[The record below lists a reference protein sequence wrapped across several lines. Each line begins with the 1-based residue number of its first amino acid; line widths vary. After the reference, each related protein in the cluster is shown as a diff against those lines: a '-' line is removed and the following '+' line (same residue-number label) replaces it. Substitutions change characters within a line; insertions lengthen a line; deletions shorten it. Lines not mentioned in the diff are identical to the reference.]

1 MLSHHTLEHIP
12 VTKQKLYI
20 QVNKNIKII
29 LSQFSSKK
37 KKKVSPTNK
46 KKRLH
51 LLTTQ

>member
-37 KKKVSPTNK
+37 KKNLAQKIK
-46 KKRLH
+46 KKS
-51 LLTTQ
+51 